1 MKFGRKLMLLALV
14 LVAAM
19 IAAGCGGGE
28 GEAGDGAED
37 AEPGEGKSLTL
48 GYIEWDENVANSNL
62 MKIIAEEDLGYDEV
76 ELQLADVGPVFQ
88 GVAGGDSDA
97 FLDAWMPNHQTYLD
111 GTGGEA
117 VMLEE
122 PWYLGETE
130 YGIAVPDYMDVQSL
144 ENLDE
149 YVDQITGIE
158 PGALLMERIEDEVI
172 PQYDLNVELVA
183 SNTPAM
189 LAALER
195 AYPEEEPFA
204 FLGWSPH
211 WMNAEYDFH
220 YLEDPKDAMG
230 ELTDPATLHAIVRPG
245 LEEDDPVAFALIEAM
260 EFTKEEID
268 TLMLEINETGD
279 AEEGARNWLEENR
292 DVVEPWLE
300 AARQAHEES

>member
-1 MKFGRKLMLLALV
+1 VRFSGKLLLLALV
-14 LVAAM
+14 AVIGAV
-19 IAAGCGGGE
+19 AGCGGGGE
-28 GEAGDGAED
+28 GGAEGS
-37 AEPGEGKSLTL
+37 AGGGAPGEGKTLKL

-62 MKIIAEEDLGYDEV
+62 IKMIAEEDLGYEEV

-88 GVAGGDSDA
+88 GVANGDTDA

-111 GTGGEA
+111 GTGGDA
-117 VMLEE
+117 VLLDE

-149 YVDQITGIE
+149 YVDEITGIE
-158 PGALLMERIEDEVI
+158 PGALLMERIENEVI

-195 AYPEEEPFA
+195 AYRDEEPFA
-204 FLGWSPH
+204 FLGWAPH
-211 WMNAEYDFH
+211 WMNARYDFH

-230 ELTDPATLHAIVRPG
+230 ELDEPAELHAVVRPG
-245 LEEDDPVAFALIEAM
+245 LEEDDPVAYALIEAM
-260 EFTKEEID
+260 EFTKDEID
-268 TLMLEINETGD
+268 ALQLEINEAGD

-292 DVVEPWLE
+292 DVVEPWTE
-300 AARQAHEES
+300 AASDAQQG

>member
-1 MKFGRKLMLLALV
+1 MKVGKGILVLLLLATVGVIL
-14 LVAAM
+14 
-19 IAAGCGGGE
+19 AGCGGG
-28 GEAGDGAED
+28 
-37 AEPGEGKSLTL
+37 GEGSAAGENKTLKL

-62 MKIIAEEDLGYDEV
+62 IKIVAEEDLGYEEV

-88 GVAGGDSDA
+88 GVANGDTDA

-111 GTGGEA
+111 GAGGEA
-117 VMLEE
+117 VLLDE

-149 YVDQITGIE
+149 HVDRITGIE

-172 PQYDLNVELVA
+172 PQYDLDMELVA

-195 AYPEEEPFA
+195 AYRNEEPFA

-211 WMNAEYDFH
+211 WMNARYDFH

-230 ELTDPATLHAIVRPG
+230 EIDEPAKLHAVVRPG
-245 LEEDDPVAFALIEAM
+245 LREDDPVAYALIEAM

-268 TLMLEINETGD
+268 ALQLEINEAGD
-279 AEEGARNWLEENR
+279 AQEGTRNWLENNR
-292 DVVEPWLE
+292 EVVEPWIK
-300 AARQAHEES
+300 AAQRAEEQASGS